1 MSRSSTA
8 FLGAL
13 MVSLLLPAIASDE
26 PKSSPAVT
34 FQLTPY
40 APIVPSV
47 KSLSFTLY
55 QIWDRKGTLVVHS
68 AEWEIRN
75 IDHHRRVA
83 RIPAQEYFYADNGT
97 RDERPPHPEGSRN
110 DFNDGDDLR
119 HIGEVNSG
127 NYCMALLINGTRAS
141 NVIAFK
147 IDPAFDATKA
157 SVLTAGMDEASPGE
171 AVGSLLVWI
180 VGPSPEDPQFTN
192 YAAAFADIS
201 VDGVV
206 LKQTIQ
212 AWAGPVGPYQSGKP
226 DVGTYDTK
234 FRLKGVDLLKP
245 HDFRIQVGKYVSGTA
260 RLNLSSQTLD
270 REWDE
275 ATATLAPLPASVR
288 LLVGVV
294 HNEEGDTASGWEIS
308 IRHEGLL
315 PHTERTNE
323 KGEYAFSNIDPGDY
337 SLFCSPL
344 GSGTPSSEI
353 AHVVVAADQTQTVN
367 LTFEGTYSFSGRVT
381 DSKGQGL
388 KGIPVGATW
397 KDSASGTECDT
408 QTNTK
413 EDGSYELRGPFPNI
427 SNVGIMNSMKNK
439 PAPYYNVKPGA
450 KNINFVGLLK

>member
-1 MSRSSTA
+1 
-8 FLGAL
+8 
-13 MVSLLLPAIASDE
+13 
-26 PKSSPAVT
+26 
-34 FQLTPY
+34 
-40 APIVPSV
+40 
-47 KSLSFTLY
+47 
-55 QIWDRKGTLVVHS
+55 
-68 AEWEIRN
+68 
-75 IDHHRRVA
+75 
-83 RIPAQEYFYADNGT
+83 
-97 RDERPPHPEGSRN
+97 
-110 DFNDGDDLR
+110 
-119 HIGEVNSG
+119 
-127 NYCMALLINGTRAS
+127 
-141 NVIAFK
+141 
-147 IDPAFDATKA
+147 
-157 SVLTAGMDEASPGE
+157 MDEASPGE

-180 VGPSPEDPQFTN
+180 VGPSLGDPQFTN

-226 DVGTYDTK
+226 NVRTYDTK

-260 RLNLSSQTLD
+260 RFDLSNQAPD

-275 ATATLAPLPASVR
+275 ATTTLAPLPHPAR

-294 HNEEGDTASGWEIS
+294 HNEGGDPASGWEVR
-308 IRHEGLL
+308 IRHEGLQL
-315 PHTERTNE
+315 HTERTNE
-323 KGEYAFSNIDPGDY
+323 KGEYVFSNINPGDY

-388 KGIPVGATW
+388 EGIPVGATW
-397 KDSASGTECDT
+397 KDSESGTECDT

-427 SNVGIMNSMKNK
+427 SYVGIMNSMKNK
-439 PAPYYNVKPGA
+439 PAPHYDVKSGA
-450 KNINFVGLLK
+450 KNVNFVVLLK